1 MSTQVTTIPGS
12 KAGPMTE
19 GRYPLVNLVRRRVD
33 QLSQVEQR
41 VFLFVIFIVALV
53 VRLAALLSMRQI
65 SALPGRQAG
74 ADGIEFEQLARALA
88 EGRGYV
94 RLNGTP
100 TAFRAPG
107 FPMFVSVIYRLT
119 HISVSAATLS
129 FPLVGAG
136 VCVVTYLLARE
147 VVSERV
153 ARLSA
158 LLGVLYFPA
167 IYFSTVWFSE
177 PLFMLSFGLSLWLFL
192 IYFRRGSCGSRAV
205 SYGALAGAGL
215 LFSFSMLI
223 RPFAILMLPAL
234 LVLDFVHSRRRVL
247 TMTVL
252 LVCSLAPTSLWGV
265 RNYRLFHAFVM
276 GTTNGGSTFYG
287 GNNDTVL
294 RVPEHMGGWVS
305 TVRLPGRAEIV
316 AAPNEY
322 LHDQVEWR
330 LGKEWVKTHL
340 TSMPLLLIMKM
351 VRFVLPDID
360 TPNKNFAILSF
371 VTTFPFLLLGI
382 LGIRKAADES
392 NHTVPWLVI
401 RIGVA
406 MSVLTALA
414 FWGSPRFRDAV
425 APLLFIYAG
434 VGLDSLLGSGLNS
447 FDSAER
453 LVPLTTKE

>member
-1 MSTQVTTIPGS
+1 MSTQANTIPAG
-12 KAGPMTE
+12 KAVPMTG
-19 GRYPLVNLVRRRVD
+19 GRHPLLRAAKQRVE
-33 QLSQVEQR
+33 QLSQVQER
-41 VFLFVIFIVALV
+41 VFLFFIFVVALAI
-53 VRLAALLSMRQI
+53 RLAALLSMRQV

-94 RLNGTP
+94 RLNGAP

-107 FPMFVSVIYRLT
+107 FPMFVSIIYRLT
-119 HISVSAATLS
+119 NISVSAATLS

-153 ARLSA
+153 ARLAA
-158 LLGVLYFPA
+158 LLGVVYFPA

-192 IYFRRGSCGSRAV
+192 IYLRRQSYASEAASYRTLAV
-205 SYGALAGAGL
+205 AGL

-234 LVLDFVHSRRRVL
+234 LILDFINSRRRAL
-247 TMTVL
+247 TMALL
-252 LVCSLAPTSLWGV
+252 LVCTMAPISLWGV
-265 RNYRLFHAFVM
+265 RNYHLFHAFVM

-340 TSMPLLLIMKM
+340 ASMPLLLTMKIA
-351 VRFVLPDID
+351 RFILPDID
-360 TPNKNFAILSF
+360 TPNKTFAVLSF

-382 LGIRKAADES
+382 IGIRKAAYRKS
-392 NHTVPWLVI
+392 YTMPWLVI
-401 RIGVA
+401 HLGVA
-406 MSVLTALA
+406 MSVLTGLA

-425 APLLFIYAG
+425 APLLLIYAA
-434 VGLDSLLGSGLNS
+434 VGLNSLLGLDFCS
-447 FDSAER
+447 FDSTESY
-453 LVPLTTKE
+453 